1 MWYPFSMLI
10 NLALFL
16 LQTACIT
23 AAIFGA
29 LRLGKEAL
37 AVLFALMAILAN
49 LFVIQQIELGGLN
62 ATSSDAFAVG
72 ALFCLNLIQKFYG
85 KDLAKKTVW
94 ISFLAMLFFVAVSQ
108 IHLLFR
114 PSPLDTSRLHFE
126 AVLSSSPR
134 LLIASLATFFIV
146 QWIDLYLFARFR
158 RMGMTLFI
166 SQAIDTVLFTFLGL
180 YGLVGELAHIMVVS
194 YLIKCAAILLTIFF
208 FKPLKA
214 ADEV

>member
-1 MWYPFSMLI
+1 MLI

-37 AVLFALMAILAN
+37 VTLFALMAILAN

-72 ALFCLNLIQKFYG
+72 ALFCLNLIQKFHG

-108 IHLLFR
+108 IHLLFH
-114 PSPLDTSRLHFE
+114 PSPLDTSRPHFD

-166 SQAIDTVLFTFLGL
+166 SQAIDTALFTFLGL

-194 YLIKCAAILLTIFF
+194 YTIKCAAILLTILF